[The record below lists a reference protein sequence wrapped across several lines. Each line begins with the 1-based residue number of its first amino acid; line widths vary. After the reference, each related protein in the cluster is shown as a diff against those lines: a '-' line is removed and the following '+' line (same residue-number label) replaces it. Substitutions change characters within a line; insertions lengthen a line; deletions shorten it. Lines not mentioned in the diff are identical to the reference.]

1 MIIKKVSD
9 VAVKPVQMDG
19 AKNVSVRVIFGP
31 ADHAPTFAMRI
42 FEVAGGGHTPYH
54 SHPFEHEVMILSGN
68 VAIAT
73 EKGSQPLAPGDMI
86 LVSPNERHQFK
97 NLSDT
102 QKASFLCLVPI
113 AYQK

>member
-31 ADHAPTFAMRI
+31 ADYAPTFAMRI

-68 VAIAT
+68 MAIVT
-73 EKGSQPLAPGDMI
+73 EKGSRLLAPGDMI
-86 LVSPNERHQFK
+86 LVLPNEQHQFK